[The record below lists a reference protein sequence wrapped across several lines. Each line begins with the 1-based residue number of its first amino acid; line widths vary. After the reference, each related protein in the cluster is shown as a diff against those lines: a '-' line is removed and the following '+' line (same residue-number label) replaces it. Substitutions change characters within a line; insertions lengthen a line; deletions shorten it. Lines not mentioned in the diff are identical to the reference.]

1 MFFYLEYFKT
11 FHFKYNLW
19 SVKHM
24 MYIVGIL
31 SLKPFFQGP
40 HKMWLFCQL
49 RRNLGQRNR
58 YTFLLFTATKY
69 SLLFFLIFFV
79 QLCFNLIPCCCFLPC
94 NHRNKWTWVVEE
106 VWTYG
111 NSVIWYCNFFLGRM
125 MDTPVRIPV
134 CPAEHFFLAFKHK
147 PELQD
152 KKLPN
157 VRDYDSRIYLRQ
169 TGSSFLMGVFEKQ
182 ARPWDVT
189 KHGVDP
195 EWNQIKVFD

>member
-1 MFFYLEYFKT
+1 
-11 FHFKYNLW
+11 
-19 SVKHM
+19 
-24 MYIVGIL
+24 
-31 SLKPFFQGP
+31 
-40 HKMWLFCQL
+40 
-49 RRNLGQRNR
+49 
-58 YTFLLFTATKY
+58 
-69 SLLFFLIFFV
+69 
-79 QLCFNLIPCCCFLPC
+79 
-94 NHRNKWTWVVEE
+94 
-106 VWTYG
+106 
-111 NSVIWYCNFFLGRM
+111 

-147 PELQD
+147 PELQG

-195 EWNQIKVFD
+195 EWNQIKVYDQQIDNTRQKNKYIAKITVKILLI